1 VTHFDFR
8 QGLKS
13 NISFFNNVGK
23 GLREDEMKSLHLPLW
38 LAFLVLVSHAT
49 ASAQSSVE
57 PITAKQ
63 RELSYQ
69 IQPDGSRVLKNEQA
83 GVFYR
88 SSSGASIRTVGD
100 RSTLIDAQGDRY
112 EINHNKKL
120 ARLTA
125 HGVLPYE
132 SIKSMNN
139 ARPSNIQEEVVNGL
153 ACAVV
158 PAYYNADPTDDPNAK
173 PSGKAY
179 FYPPY
184 GLWVKSEF
192 TNPEGSLLTVRELYD
207 IEIIE
212 PDPALVRIPEG
223 YSIDPKPEQ

>member
-1 VTHFDFR
+1 
-8 QGLKS
+8 
-13 NISFFNNVGK
+13 
-23 GLREDEMKSLHLPLW
+23 MKSLRLPLW
-38 LAFLVLVSHAT
+38 LAFLLLVSHAT
-49 ASAQSSVE
+49 ARAQSSVE

-88 SSSGASIRTVGD
+88 SSSGASIKTMGD
-100 RSTLIDAQGDRY
+100 RSTLIDAQGDHY

-120 ARLTA
+120 AKLVA
-125 HGVLPYE
+125 HGDGVPLHE
-132 SIKSMNN
+132 FIKNLNN
-139 ARPSNIQEEVVNGL
+139 GRPSNMQEEAVNGL
-153 ACAVV
+153 ICAVV
-158 PAYYNADPTDDPNAK
+158 PLYHTHPMGNPNAK
-173 PSGKAY
+173 PGKEY
-179 FYPPY
+179 LYLPY

-192 TNPEGSLLTVRELYD
+192 TNPEGSLLTVRELDD

-223 YSIDPKPEQ
+223 YSIDLQSEQ

>member
-1 VTHFDFR
+1 
-8 QGLKS
+8 
-13 NISFFNNVGK
+13 
-23 GLREDEMKSLHLPLW
+23 MKSLRLPLW
-38 LAFLVLVSHAT
+38 LAFLLLASHAT
-49 ASAQSSVE
+49 ARAQSSVE

-69 IQPDGSRVLKNEQA
+69 IQPDGSSVLKNEQA

-88 SSSGASIRTVGD
+88 SSSGASIKTMGD
-100 RSTLIDAQGDRY
+100 RSTLIDAHGDHY
-112 EINHNKKL
+112 EINHNKRS
-120 ARLTA
+120 ARLVA
-125 HGVLPYE
+125 NGEPPHE
-132 SIKSMNN
+132 FIKVIKNLNN
-139 ARPSNIQEEVVNGL
+139 AGPSNILYEAVNGL
-153 ACAVV
+153 ICAVL
-158 PAYYNADPTDDPNAK
+158 PSYYNEPAENPNAK
-173 PSGKAY
+173 PSGKEY

-223 YSIDPKPEQ
+223 YSIDLQPQQ

>member
-1 VTHFDFR
+1 MR
-8 QGLKS
+8 L
-13 NISFFNNVGK
+13 
-23 GLREDEMKSLHLPLW
+23 LRLPLW
-38 LAFLVLVSHAT
+38 LAFLLSVSHAT
-49 ASAQSSVE
+49 ARAQSSVE

-69 IQPDGSRVLKNEQA
+69 IQPDGSRVLKNQQA

-88 SSSGASIRTVGD
+88 SSSGASMRTLGD
-100 RSTLIDAQGDRY
+100 RSTLIDAQGDKY

-120 ARLTA
+120 ARLVA
-125 HGVLPYE
+125 HFVEPPHE
-132 SIKSMNN
+132 VIKNLNN
-139 ARPSNIQEEVVNGL
+139 LRPSNIRDEAVNGL
-153 ACAVV
+153 ICAVV
-158 PAYYNADPTDDPNAK
+158 PYYNEPAENPNAK
-173 PSGKAY
+173 PSGEEY

-212 PDPALVRIPEG
+212 PDPALVQIPEG
-223 YSIDPKPEQ
+223 YSIDLQPAQ

>member
-1 VTHFDFR
+1 
-8 QGLKS
+8 
-13 NISFFNNVGK
+13 
-23 GLREDEMKSLHLPLW
+23 MKSLRLPLW
-38 LAFLVLVSHAT
+38 LAFLLLVSHAT
-49 ASAQSSVE
+49 ARAQSSVE

-88 SSSGASIRTVGD
+88 SSSGASIRTLGD
-100 RSTLIDAQGDRY
+100 RSTLIDAQGDEY

-120 ARLTA
+120 AKLVA
-125 HGVLPYE
+125 HFEELPHE
-132 SIKSMNN
+132 VIKNLSNT
-139 ARPSNIQEEVVNGL
+139 RPSNSNIQEEVVNGL
-153 ACAVV
+153 ICAIV
-158 PAYYNADPTDDPNAK
+158 PSYYNEPAENPNAK
-173 PSGKAY
+173 PSGKEY

-192 TNPEGSLLTVRELYD
+192 TNPDGSLLTVRELYD

-223 YSIDPKPEQ
+223 YSIDPNPER